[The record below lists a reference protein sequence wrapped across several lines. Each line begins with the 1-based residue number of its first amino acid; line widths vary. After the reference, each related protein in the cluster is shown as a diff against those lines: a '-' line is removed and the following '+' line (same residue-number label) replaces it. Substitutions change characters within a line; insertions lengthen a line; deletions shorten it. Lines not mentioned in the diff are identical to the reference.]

1 MENLDLDYIYGR
13 KKDKVIIS
21 VAITGVM
28 ANRNQHPAIPY
39 TPEEM
44 AEETYRA
51 YNAGASIVHIHGR
64 ERDGSPSIRPEVFKE
79 ITEEIKKKCDIIINY
94 STGAV
99 GIPKEM
105 RIAHIKELAP
115 DIGALNMG
123 SMNYA
128 KYSTKRRDFI
138 FKFVFENNFDDI
150 MYFINEM
157 NQVGTKPELE
167 CFDAGHVANS
177 YPLIDMGLLKTPV
190 HYSFVLGVNGGAPP
204 TPRML
209 QTMADIIPK
218 GSHWHVIGIGPV
230 QWRLI
235 AAALSMGGDIRVGL
249 EDNFYLGNGK
259 KAENNGELVEAAANL
274 ARAIGREPATVEE
287 AREIM
292 GLKK

>member
-1 MENLDLDYIYGR
+1 MKDLNLNNIYG
-13 KKDKVIIS
+13 KESDKVVIS

-28 ANRNQHPAIPY
+28 ANRNQHPNIPY

-44 AEETYRA
+44 AEDTLRA
-51 YNAGASIVHIHGR
+51 YNAGASVVHIHAR
-64 ERDGSPSIRPEVFKE
+64 ERDGSPSIRPEMFKE

-99 GIPKEM
+99 GIPREM
-105 RIAHIKELAP
+105 RIAHIRELAP

-128 KYSTKRRDFI
+128 KYSPKRKDFI

-150 MYFINEM
+150 MYYIEAMNE
-157 NQVGTKPELE
+157 VGSKPELE
-167 CFDAGHVANS
+167 CFDVGHIANS

-204 TPRML
+204 TTRII
-209 QTMADIIPK
+209 QTMADSIPP

-230 QWRLI
+230 QWRLL
-235 AAALSMGGDIRVGL
+235 AGALSMGGDIRVGL

-274 ARAIGREPATVEE
+274 ARSIGREPATVEE
-287 AREIM
+287 ARKILE
-292 GLKK
+292 L